1 LSGELVSAF
10 PAVKTT
16 ISEIHIKE
24 DIMEKEE
31 CPKGTGI
38 SGITG
43 KIVKV
48 RHATEADMGFIV
60 EYSKRYGLDEE
71 NLSYNQFV
79 VAMENGFPVGFGRL
93 KKTGEAYE
101 IGCVVVM
108 DEKKYQGVDSL
119 IINHLIDFS
128 PVKTVYV
135 ISDLVDYFK
144 KLGFTEAKA
153 ESTELINSLDK
164 ACRMGGKE
172 NAVLMVYKKN

>member
-1 LSGELVSAF
+1 MG
-10 PAVKTT
+10 
-16 ISEIHIKE
+16 
-24 DIMEKEE
+24 KEE
-31 CPKGTGI
+31 CPKETGI
-38 SGITG
+38 SDITG

-60 EYSKRYGLDEE
+60 EYSKKYGLEGE

-108 DEKKYQGVDSL
+108 DEKKNQGVDSL
-119 IINHLIDFS
+119 IIKHLIDFS

-144 KLGFTEAKA
+144 KLGFVEAKG
-153 ESTELINSLDK
+153 ESKELINSLDK
-164 ACRMGGKE
+164 ACRIGGKQ
-172 NAVLMVYKKN
+172 NAVLMVYKKD